1 MWAPISSAVQNLP
14 TLSTNHGLDALR
26 TPDPCPA
33 ADFTERPVSVFV
45 AIFVAV
51 GIRHETE
58 PVSRQT

>member
-1 MWAPISSAVQNLP
+1 MWAPISSAVRNLP

-33 ADFTERPVSVFV
+33 ADFTERPV
-45 AIFVAV
+45 AILVAV